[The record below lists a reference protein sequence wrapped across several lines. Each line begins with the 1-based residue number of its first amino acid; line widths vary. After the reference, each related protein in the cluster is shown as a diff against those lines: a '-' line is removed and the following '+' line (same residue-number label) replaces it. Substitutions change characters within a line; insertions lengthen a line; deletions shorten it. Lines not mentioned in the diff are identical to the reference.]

1 MALIRPST
9 LSLWGREGD
18 VRQQEKKQAG
28 GLCGLDRGRGRVNA
42 RIEDL
47 GPRCCEN
54 IRFGEAG
61 RVSP

>member
-28 GLCGLDRGRGRVNA
+28 GAVRAGQRARQGQRQNRGLGATV
-42 RIEDL
+42 L
-47 GPRCCEN
+47 
-54 IRFGEAG
+54 
-61 RVSP
+61 